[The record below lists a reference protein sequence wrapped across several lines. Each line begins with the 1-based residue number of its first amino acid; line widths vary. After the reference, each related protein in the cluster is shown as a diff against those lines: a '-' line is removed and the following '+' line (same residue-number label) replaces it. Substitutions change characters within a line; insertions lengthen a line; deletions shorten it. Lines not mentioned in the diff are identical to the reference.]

1 MPYTSAQLSAY
12 YQSLTGTAPTG
23 ADAVLINAYATQ
35 SQGGTLSDTN
45 TLLGVF
51 NSAGV
56 QATFEVTEA
65 TYQFFT
71 GSGVSQAG
79 LNFLEGNTGS
89 GNANGL
95 NSAYYS
101 QFNTENRY
109 YNFAINLASAGGAG
123 NTMFATTY
131 GSLTFAQT
139 VATAYETIVGSANV
153 GTAAANAAIA
163 DITSRQAFFTSVAAQ
178 RAGGV
183 DAGGAAGQNI
193 ALKAIVVG
201 YILEEAN
208 KADVGTYA
216 KAIDQLEASVAANAT
231 VGGVNSPFSSNIITT
246 FGPSGTGFNS
256 GFTALGTSAT
266 AQTNFTLTTGLDAPA
281 LGTGNVQYIGVV
293 NVGGNGSNVVNPS
306 TLQAGDQIKAT
317 GANNTLTVTTIGS
330 TNAAGTA
337 AAAAGTT
344 GTPIDATGGAVI
356 SGVQTIQVRAVGDPN
371 SGALGAATFNAQGN
385 TAGNGQG
392 NVSGATALYSYLSD
406 GAVTFNNVSTQA
418 IGIVNDGITTGAAL
432 TANYVTSATS
442 ATINLAGGTT
452 AGETATLTGTGL
464 KTVNVN
470 SNGGLNTLTTLTL
483 PGNVTTV
490 NLAATSALTLT
501 TGIVDAGLTT
511 LTASGSN
518 PINAGTITATALT
531 SVDTTGLTATGAL
544 TATFTNAP
552 GTATFA
558 LGAGADILTFGTA
571 AAPVTLTNTNI
582 NLGGG
587 SNSITVT
594 GSLVGTT
601 IIGGTSADTVTVAG
615 GVDGNS
621 VINSGGGGDLV
632 NVGTAI
638 GGAANITLNAAG
650 TGPTI
655 NGGGNATLVTD
666 QANLRAIDGF
676 SAANRALITGFT
688 TVAVDDALQTATYD
702 INAIGATNFSTVG
715 AAAGATA
722 TVAVNTGATV
732 TFAGN
737 IGGFG
742 GGTLT
747 ANTGAV
753 VISEASVAQ
762 GATGNTVTLGYTNQ
776 TSGNDTSTVSTAGVQ
791 GVTVLT
797 TAATTNRFNIQLALT
812 DTALT
817 TLTIAGNE
825 SVTYSAPTAST
836 LLTSINGAAATGTI
850 VADVSLVSTG
860 AKPVTVTTGSGNDM
874 VFVKDFAQVTT
885 GASSGAGNF
894 NSIVVGTTSNG
905 QSYSTI
911 LDAKAGDHIS
921 FGATASNTGMAAS
934 TAVSTTKVTLNS
946 GTAVFQDYLDASHA
960 ATLANGI
967 TSFDFGG
974 NTYLVE
980 HGAMDPGGN
989 TFQNGA
995 DSVVKL
1001 VGIHTISTTS
1011 TAGVAILGS

>member
-1 MPYTSAQLSAY
+1 MPYTAAQLNAY
-12 YQSLTGTAPTG
+12 YTSLTGTAPTG

-56 QATFEVTEA
+56 QASFEVAES

-71 GSGVSQAG
+71 GSGVTQAG
-79 LNFLEGNTGS
+79 LAFLEGTTGS
-89 GNANGL
+89 GNASGL
-95 NSAYYS
+95 NSTYFS

-109 YNFAINLASAGGAG
+109 YNFAINLASSGGAG
-123 NTMFATTY
+123 NAMFVSTY
-131 GSLTFAQT
+131 ASLTFNQT
-139 VATAYETIVGSANV
+139 VQTAYETIVGSANV

-163 DITSRQAFFTSVAAQ
+163 DIESRLSYFTSVAQQ

-183 DAGGAAGQNI
+183 DAGGAVGQNI

-216 KAIDQLEASVAANAT
+216 KAIDQLEAAVAANAT
-231 VGGVNSPFSSNIITT
+231 VGGVTSPFGTNIITT
-246 FGPSGTGFNS
+246 FGPSGSGFNT

-293 NVGGNGSNVVNPS
+293 NVNGNASNVVNPS

-330 TNAAGTA
+330 IAPAAGA
-337 AAAAGTT
+337 PAGTPN
-344 GTPIDATGGAVI
+344 TPIDATGGAVI
-356 SGVQTIQVRAVGDPN
+356 SGVQTIDVRAVADPN
-371 SGALGAATFNAQGN
+371 TGTAPAATFNAQGN

-392 NVSGATALYSYLSD
+392 NVSGTTALYSYLSN
-406 GAVTFNNVSTQA
+406 GAVTFNNVSTQVV
-418 IGIVNDGITTGAAL
+418 GIVNDGITTGAAL
-432 TANYVTSATS
+432 TANYVGSATS
-442 ATINLAGGTT
+442 STVNLAGGTT
-452 AGETATLTGTGL
+452 AGETVTLTGTSL
-464 KTVNVN
+464 TTINVN

-483 PGNVTTV
+483 PTNVTTV
-490 NLAATSALTLT
+490 NLAATSPLTLT
-501 TGIVDAGLTT
+501 TGIADTGLTT

-518 PINAGTITATALT
+518 PINVGTVTATGLT
-531 SVDTTGLTATGAL
+531 SVNTTGLTATGAL
-544 TATFTNAP
+544 TATFTTAP
-552 GTATFA
+552 ASTAVFA

-571 AAPVTLTNTNI
+571 AAPVTLTNTSI

-587 SNSITVT
+587 SNSLTVT
-594 GSLVGTT
+594 GSLVGSS
-601 IIGGTSADTVTVAG
+601 IIGGTSMDTITIAG
-615 GVDGNS
+615 GLDATS
-621 VINSGGGGDLV
+621 SINAGGGGDLV
-632 NVGTAI
+632 NVGTAQ
-638 GGAANITLNAAG
+638 GGAANIA
-650 TGPTI
+650 TGASI
-655 NGGGNATLVTD
+655 NGGGGATLVTN
-666 QANLRAIDGF
+666 QANLIAIDGTTE
-676 SAANRALITGFT
+676 RALVTGFT
-688 TVAVDDALQTATYD
+688 NVAVDDPLQNAMNYD
-702 INAIGATNFSTVG
+702 INAIGAVNFSTVG
-715 AAAGATA
+715 AAAGATS

-742 GGTLT
+742 GNTLT
-747 ANTGAV
+747 QNTGTV
-753 VISEASVAQ
+753 VVNEASVAQ
-762 GATGNTVTLGYTNQ
+762 GAMGNTLTLGYSNQ
-776 TSGNDTSTVSTAGVQ
+776 TSGNDTSTVSTPGVQ
-791 GVTVLT
+791 AVTVLT

-825 SVTYSAPTAST
+825 SVTYSAPAGST
-836 LLTSINGAAATGTI
+836 LLSTINGAAATGTEVI
-850 VADVSLVSTG
+850 DVSLVSTG

-885 GASSGAGNF
+885 GGTNGAGGF
-894 NSIVVGTTSNG
+894 NAIIVGTTSNG

-921 FGATASNTGMAAS
+921 FGATASNTGMTAS
-934 TAVSTTKVTLNS
+934 TAVNTTKVVLNS

-960 ATLANGI
+960 ATAANGVAA
-967 TSFDFGG
+967 FDFQG

-980 HGAMDPGGN
+980 HGANDPAGSA
-989 TFQNGA
+989 TFQNGF

-1001 VGIHTISTTS
+1001 AGIHTVTG
-1011 TAGVAILGS
+1011 AGGVVILGS